1 MAAATSI
8 ILGATALASTGISVA
23 KSVKEG
29 KQAKEA
35 QRKIDNYERQDI
47 SFDNTLAMLDY
58 PTDQYNQQ
66 MKMVQQQAANSAEM
80 ASSAGARGLSL
91 LPGIQ
96 ESLYNQEEQVM
107 ANFQNQ
113 LYELTRQQ
121 AIMQQQQDMAEF
133 QARENREQRELA
145 GYGALYNA
153 GQQGKWDSIGGALMG
168 IQSLGGMAA
177 GWDFGSK
184 TAPIQSTTPTLDE
197 VGNTVMR
204 QNMAAQVTG
213 TDMNGYTFVPG
224 VGYQRTSAPVNQAM
238 NTMTTLNF
246 NPRK

>member
-8 ILGATALASTGISVA
+8 ILGATALASTGMSVA

-80 ASSAGARGLSL
+80 ASSAGARGLSM

-96 ESLYNQEEQVM
+96 ETLYNQEEQVA

-121 AIMQQQQDMAEF
+121 AIMQQQQNMAEF

-153 GQQGKWDSIGGALMG
+153 GQQGKWDGLGGALTG
-168 IQSLGGMAA
+168 IQSLAGMAS
-177 GWDFGSK
+177 GWDFGSGS
-184 TAPIQSTTPTLDE
+184 TPTQGTTPVIDN
-197 VGNTVMR
+197 VGNTIMR
-204 QNMAAQVTG
+204 QNMAGQVTG

-224 VGYQRTSAPVNQAM
+224 VGYQQTSAPMNQAV